1 MLGRGGGNGNQAL
14 DPSVARVTVAGAI
27 GYAADTV
34 NGTYVKSTEFQNDKP
49 VYAKV
54 GDKARCLFY
63 GTNAKWLFST
73 VSNKDKNETFARA
86 YSTTTKLASPELET
100 AAWRVSEK
108 DAGGKTSFQDQIAV
122 TFKAEVRRMTFGS

>member
-1 MLGRGGGNGNQAL
+1 LFCRGIIQAL
-14 DPSVARVTVAGAI
+14 DPNGASVTVAGATGFKKDSI
-27 GYAADTV
+27 
-34 NGTYVKSTEFQNDKP
+34 NGTYVKLTELQNDKP
-49 VYAKV
+49 VYVKV
-54 GDKARCLFY
+54 GDKNECLFY